1 LNLSAPGKTN
11 HRPGHC
17 ITCSGLNQRRRRT
30 LSTPGGVVLS
40 MSFFPLRVCMAH
52 DGASLLIVVA
62 DIPDHPRDIRSLVS
76 SSDSGPERSDGDCFR
91 FRV

>member
-17 ITCSGLNQRRRRT
+17 ITCSGFKPAPPANAFNAWRRCAFN
-30 LSTPGGVVLS
+30 VL
-40 MSFFPLRVCMAH
+40 FPLRACMAH